1 MTEWYLRKSDG
12 QIYGPVELADLQGW
26 AADGRVEPGDD
37 ISEDRA
43 RWIPP
48 EQLPDL
54 ELEYV
59 LLLEQGQTYGPL
71 HLATLQTLWV
81 EEEVD
86 PAMRVQHVRSQ
97 TSKTLA
103 EWVLPLLLKKYQQAE
118 TQQRALQVELDRLQA
133 APTTPP
139 TPPEE
144 TAAAID
150 AGQQQAEWE
159 ARLTAEQEAS
169 RAAETRCAQL
179 EEQLQT
185 LTEKEDSWAQERE
198 ALQAQLD
205 AAEAAR
211 EALQARLDEQPA
223 TTALTEKKGSWA
235 QEREALQAQ
244 LDAAE
249 AAREALQARL
259 DEQSGADLEA
269 AGDEALRQAHQQ
281 LLENYDLVAAQLE
294 KKTHELD
301 ALKGDA
307 PGGQGHL
314 TSQLGDLQQRLKETN
329 EVLEKER
336 EERELLER
344 KHLQLS
350 KSYRELNARYI
361 QLRQGQ
367 SRPAR
372 KPQPTAKK
380 EEEDTSPSA
389 DAPDHKPKLRLT

>member
-1 MTEWYLRKSDG
+1 MTQWYLRKSDG
-12 QIYGPVELADLQGW
+12 HVYGPVELADLKLW

-43 RWIPP
+43 RWFPP
-48 EQLPDL
+48 GQLPDL

-59 LLLEQGQTYGPL
+59 LLLEQGNTYGPL
-71 HLATLQTLWV
+71 HRATLQTLWV

-97 TSKTLA
+97 TTKTLA
-103 EWVLPLLLKKYQQAE
+103 EWVLPLLLEQYQQAE
-118 TQQRALQVELDRLQA
+118 TQLRALQAEVDRLQA

-185 LTEKEDSWAQERE
+185 LTKKEGSWAQERE
-198 ALQAQLD
+198 ALQTQLD

-223 TTALTEKKGSWA
+223 
-235 QEREALQAQ
+235 
-244 LDAAE
+244 
-249 AAREALQARL
+249 
-259 DEQSGADLEA
+259 ADLEA

-294 KKTHELD
+294 RKTHELD
-301 ALKGDA
+301 ALKGNA

-314 TSQLGDLQQRLKETN
+314 TSQLGNLQQRLKETN

-336 EERELLER
+336 EERELFER

-367 SRPAR
+367 SEPAR
-372 KPQPTAKK
+372 TPPPVAKK
-380 EEEDTSPSA
+380 KVEDTSRST
-389 DAPDHKPKLRLT
+389 DAPGHKPKLRLT